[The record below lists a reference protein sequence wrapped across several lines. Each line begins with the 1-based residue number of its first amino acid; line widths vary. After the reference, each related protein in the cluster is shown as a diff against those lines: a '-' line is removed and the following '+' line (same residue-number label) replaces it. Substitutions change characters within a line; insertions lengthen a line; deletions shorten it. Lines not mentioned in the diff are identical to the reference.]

1 MRAAVPGFR
10 LRLRPSHR
18 AASHPAGA
26 GGITAL
32 VRQRGWP
39 GFKVRGFGRWPILQ
53 SRASRLIPGD
63 RSPGVT
69 GHLAHDPR
77 QRAVVHGK
85 PTIDRLAGADRV
97 NERFLL
103 GEIRIILRT
112 FLGRSPGRLQ
122 DGPGQNRD
130 QLLAKVESVRQPGS
144 PRPVAFCTSLAM
156 NAAWAGVSSPL
167 RRIWLTRAR
176 SSLMR
181 ACGSSQRPGKTSL

>member
-1 MRAAVPGFR
+1 MSRMRAAVPGFR

-97 NERFLL
+97 NEPFLL
-103 GEIRIILRT
+103 GEMPIFCGPFLAGHRAGCRT
-112 FLGRSPGRLQ
+112 
-122 DGPGQNRD
+122 
-130 QLLAKVESVRQPGS
+130 V
-144 PRPVAFCTSLAM
+144 
-156 NAAWAGVSSPL
+156 
-167 RRIWLTRAR
+167 RAR
-176 SSLMR
+176 TAISSLPK
-181 ACGSSQRPGKTSL
+181 SSRSVNLVRRGQLPFAPAWR